1 MPATL
6 IFLLVVSII
15 GSAQSQTWA
24 GTYTADPSCNKAGC
38 CCFSGQ
44 VVVIKTPPNTYALDS
59 KVAGSCFTLTSL
71 SGSTTLTGYTGS
83 LTISGVPIYLQLSS
97 DSRNITATTPFSST
111 CIAQANK
118 V

>member
-1 MPATL
+1 MQPAL

-15 GSAQSQTWA
+15 GSVQSQTWE
-24 GTYTADPSCNKAGC
+24 GTYTADPECNKSGC

-44 VVVIKTPPNTYALDS
+44 VVVTKTPPNTYGVSS
-59 KVAGSCFTLTSL
+59 KVSGSCFILTSI

-83 LTISGVPIYLQLSS
+83 LKISGITVNLQLSS
-97 DSRNITATTPFSST
+97 DSRVITATSPISSSCVT
-111 CIAQANK
+111 RAIK

>member
-1 MPATL
+1 MHPTL
-6 IFLLVVSII
+6 IFLLVVSIV

-24 GTYTADPSCNKAGC
+24 GTYTADPSCNTAKC

-44 VVVIKTPPNTYALDS
+44 IVVIKTPPNTYGLTS
-59 KVAGSCFTLTSL
+59 KVAGMCFMFTSI

-83 LTISGVPIYLQLSS
+83 LTMSGVPIYLQLSP
-97 DSRNITATTPFSST
+97 DSRNITATSPLSST
-111 CIAQANK
+111 CIARATK